1 MFLDYFLVLKLFPG
15 EPILN
20 PPISG
25 TPYLKKCDRGFFNRG
40 GGPCLLLGG
49 RD

>member
-15 EPILN
+15 DPILA
-20 PPISG
+20 PSISG

-40 GGPCLLLGG
+40 GGA
-49 RD
+49 RVYY